1 MAKLVWYNSPKTA
14 DGWVRE
20 SPVIIESVE
29 YDDWEGNVY
38 FTTPA
43 EFVPGN
49 ALIAVYDA
57 GGEVLW
63 SWNIWAV
70 ENYDCNA
77 EARQVGR
84 YMMMDR
90 NLGAMAGREAMNS
103 SDKRA
108 AAWALGNYYQWGRKD
123 PFPAARSYDDT
134 GFGSEMYWGLPTYT
148 PIEELQQDYSSE
160 SWGARNMMFGKIGAN
175 NAYAV
180 GDKAV
185 DDAVALSVKY
195 PYRWMAK
202 EVSGVQ
208 ADNWHTPSYSWFN
221 NTGSAENQTGW
232 FWLWGSEYVGDNLK
246 SIYDPCPAGW
256 KVAPPEALD
265 FALAALRNSMK
276 NRSGV
281 TLVHTIS
288 ISPIPDSGSRP
299 STAAISVRS
308 RTRCSC

>member
-1 MAKLVWYNSPKTA
+1 
-14 DGWVRE
+14 
-20 SPVIIESVE
+20 
-29 YDDWEGNVY
+29 
-38 FTTPA
+38 
-43 EFVPGN
+43 
-49 ALIAVYDA
+49 
-57 GGEVLW
+57 
-63 SWNIWAV
+63 
-70 ENYDCNA
+70 
-77 EARQVGR
+77 
-84 YMMMDR
+84 
-90 NLGAMAGREAMNS
+90 
-103 SDKRA
+103 
-108 AAWALGNYYQWGRKD
+108 
-123 PFPAARSYDDT
+123 
-134 GFGSEMYWGLPTYT
+134 MYWGLPTYT

-265 FALAALRNSMK
+265 FALGNVAELDE

-281 TLVHTIS
+281 TPVHTIS
-288 ISPIPDSGSRP
+288 ISPIPDSGSQP

-308 RTRCSC
+308 PTRCSC